1 LHEKAKYAA
10 GFLGVHEVLTN
21 LKHATS
27 ATTRVFHK
35 HASKA
40 LMSIANVAQKAALD
54 QSQRSKDSYD
64 RRSAYRQELSAIS
77 ETKNTALAQLHSMHH
92 VVESTMSHLTDV
104 HAMKQDDPTGHT
116 SYADSGHDDDIKES
130 DVPERAKAFAN
141 KLHTLARTRARN
153 NSEYGDEH
161 ASIRAG
167 FDSLVLEPVGDIH
180 DDEHTVAGKLQLP
193 NFHVM
198 HSAGVDRD
206 DAELLMNVCMQAIYN
221 AHHGH
226 LTMSMMTMWS
236 MLTAIQSQIILLLG
250 LQHSKFE
257 FVDKYGFDRVIHMA
271 LNAHEPPPDY
281 NSSNYKPL
289 TNTVY
294 DYMSDNTSFSPN
306 SSAMDR
312 MPSMPSMP
320 RAVNSSFLSTVET
333 PIDKP
338 NPYIFPGA

>member
-40 LMSIANVAQKAALD
+40 LTFIANVAQKAALD

-77 ETKNTALAQLHSMHH
+77 ETKKTALNQLHSMHH

-104 HAMKQDDPTGHT
+104 HAMKQEDPTGHT
-116 SYADSGHDDDIKES
+116 SYADSEHDDDINES

-141 KLHTLARTRARN
+141 KLHTLARMRARKTT
-153 NSEYGDEH
+153 EYGD
-161 ASIRAG
+161 ADQAPIMAG
-167 FDSLVLEPVGDIH
+167 FDSLVLEPVGDIG

-198 HSAGVDRD
+198 HNAGVDRE

-236 MLTAIQSQIILLLG
+236 ILTAIQSQIILLLG

-257 FVDKYGFDRVIHMA
+257 FIDKYGFDRVIHMA

-281 NSSNYKPL
+281 NSSNYKPP

-294 DYMSDNTSFSPN
+294 DYMSDNTPFSPN

-312 MPSMPSMP
+312 TPSMP

-333 PIDKP
+333 SIDKP